1 MHCQTK
7 EVFEAEL
14 RKRVA
19 IVKSEDANA
28 TLFAWCTNSGEK
40 HGPLTVFNYSFHIRS
55 GEKGVLMRATDWFF
69 ARKAA
74 RANAEF
80 ASKESLTFA
89 SFPSASAAHAVL
101 LKVSDKI

>member
-1 MHCQTK
+1 MYCQTK

-19 IVKSEDANA
+19 IVKREDANA
-28 TLFAWCTNSGEK
+28 TLFAWCTDSGEK
-40 HGPLTVFNYSFHIRS
+40 CGGLTVFNYSFHIRS
-55 GEKGVLMRATDWFF
+55 GDDGVLMRATDWFF
-69 ARKAA
+69 ERKAA

-89 SFPSASAAHAVL
+89 SFPSSSANHAVL

>member
-7 EVFEAEL
+7 EVFLAEL

-19 IVKSEDANA
+19 IIKSEDDTAS
-28 TLFAWCTNSGEK
+28 LFAWCTSTGEK
-40 HGPLTVFNYSFHIRS
+40 HAGMTVFNYSFHIRS
-55 GEKGVLMRATDWFF
+55 GENGVLMRATDWFF
-69 ARKAA
+69 ERKAA

-89 SFPSASAAHAVL
+89 SFPSSSAAHAVL
-101 LKVSDKI
+101 LKVSDQI